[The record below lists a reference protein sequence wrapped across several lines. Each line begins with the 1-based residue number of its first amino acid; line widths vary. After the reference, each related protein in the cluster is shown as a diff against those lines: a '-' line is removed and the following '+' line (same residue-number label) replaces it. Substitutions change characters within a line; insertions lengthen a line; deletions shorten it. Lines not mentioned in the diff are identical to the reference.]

1 MLIAVVL
8 LAALL
13 ASSAEIHRR
22 VVDLISLAE
31 PAISQ
36 FPVLG
41 ALLFIALAALSA
53 MFVFVSSVVLV
64 PIGLQV
70 WGATGTLLLIWAG
83 WTLGGVATYSIGRF
97 LGRPAVQRLLP
108 GGTFEKYAGRIP
120 RDGSFLTFLMIQLVL
135 PSDVAGYFFGLLSCP
150 FRRYLGALV
159 LAELPYAVG
168 IIFLGAAFVE
178 QQPLLLLAVVVLALA
193 VLGWTRY
200 RSRRRNPSSDTGR

>member
-8 LAALL
+8 IAALL

-22 VVDLISLAE
+22 VVDLISMAE

-36 FPVLG
+36 FPFLG
-41 ALLFIALAALSA
+41 ALLFTALAALSA

-70 WGATGTLLLIWAG
+70 WGATGTLLLLWAG

-97 LGRPAVQRLLP
+97 LGRPVVQRLLS
-108 GGTFEKYAGRIP
+108 GSTLEKYADRVP
-120 RDGSFLTFLMIQLVL
+120 KDGSFLTILMIQLAV

-159 LAELPYAVG
+159 LAELPYALG
-168 IIFLGAAFVE
+168 TIFLGAAFVDK
-178 QQPLLLLAVVVLALA
+178 QPLLLLAVAVLAMA
-193 VLGWTRY
+193 VLGFSRY
-200 RSRRRNPSSDTGR
+200 RSRRLSPSGDTSR